1 MLHDTGR
8 FKNELGLLINTTS
21 PTYHNVKL
29 KRLQCVKMSPSLYA
43 CYACGECGGL
53 LITSVAQIYFI
64 FPQLPFPGWLGGGE
78 AVNNI
83 QWASPYTQIQG
94 NYYLSMF
101 SFCSQE
107 ENQFC
112 GELRGKG
119 HKEDICLVRYP
130 SHCERRPNK
139 RCMAAFAILHHLETK
154 YNLHF
159 QVLKICHISQTTP
172 GELPNS

>member
-1 MLHDTGR
+1 MSLH
-8 FKNELGLLINTTS
+8 LIVDKHIVTM
-21 PTYHNVKL
+21 PTRMRHASWYWQVQEWAGSVNKHYQPHLYHNIKL
-29 KRLQCVKMSPSLYA
+29 KRLRCVKMSLSLYA

-154 YNLHF
+154 
-159 QVLKICHISQTTP
+159 
-172 GELPNS
+172 